1 MNDYKKAVDLKV
13 VALAGGVGG
22 AKLAHGLSMVL
33 PPENLTII
41 VNTGDDFT
49 HLGLQISPDVDTVM
63 YTLAGMANPD
73 TGWGLIDESWNTLKG
88 LGDLGAPT
96 WFQIGD
102 RDLATHLTR
111 TYLKNEGYKLSEIMR
126 MFSERWGIK
135 VKIFPM
141 SNEPVRTLVHTQ
153 DGRCLPFQEYFVKE
167 RYQPCVEKFSFE
179 GIEDAILMEEVA
191 ENIDKA
197 DLVVICPSNP
207 WVSIDPIL
215 IIGDMRNRLRSKIVF
230 AVSPIVGDKA
240 LKGPAA
246 KMYAEMGINPSV
258 EAVAEHYKDFLT
270 SLVIDTQDMEK
281 VENLI
286 QLGIIPYVTQTI
298 MRNDYDRKDLA
309 AEIIELG
316 ISLFSRRDG

>member
-1 MNDYKKAVDLKV
+1 MNDCKNTNDLKI

-22 AKLAHGLSMVL
+22 AKLAHGLSMIL

-41 VNTGDDFT
+41 VNTGDDFI
-49 HLGLQISPDVDTVM
+49 HLGLEISPDIDTVM
-63 YTLAGMANPD
+63 YTLSGMANAE
-73 TGWGLIDESWNTLKG
+73 TGWGLTNESWNTLEG
-88 LGDLGAPT
+88 LRALDAPT

-111 TYLKNEGYKLSEIMR
+111 TCLKREGYKLSEIMQK
-126 MFSERWGIK
+126 FSEIWGIK

-141 SNEPVRTLVHTQ
+141 SDEPVRTMVHTQ

-167 RYQPCVEKFSFE
+167 KYQPCVEKFSFE
-179 GIEDAILMEEVA
+179 GF
-191 ENIDKA
+191 ENAKPISEAIDKIDNA

-215 IIGDMRNRLRSKIVF
+215 MVGDIRNRLRSKIVI
-230 AVSPIVGDKA
+230 AVSPILGDKA
-240 LKGPAA
+240 IKGPAA
-246 KMYAEMGINPSV
+246 KMYAEMGIIPCV

-286 QLGIIPYVTQTI
+286 QLGIIPYVTETV
-298 MRNDYDRKDLA
+298 MCNDLDRKILA
-309 AEIIELG
+309 KRIIELG
-316 ISLFSRRDG
+316 ISLISRRCG

>member
-1 MNDYKKAVDLKV
+1 MNDIKNAIDLKI

-33 PPENLTII
+33 PPDNLTVI
-41 VNTGDDFT
+41 VNTGDDFN
-49 HLGLQISPDVDTVM
+49 HLGLEISPDIDTVM

-73 TGWGLIDESWNTLKG
+73 TGWGLNNESWNTLEG
-88 LGDLGAPT
+88 LRALDAPT

-102 RDLATHLTR
+102 RDLATHLSR
-111 TYLKNEGYKLSEIMR
+111 TYLKHEGYKLSEIMQK
-126 MFSERWGIK
+126 FSEIWGIK

-141 SNEPVRTLVHTQ
+141 SDEPVRTVVHTR
-153 DGRCLPFQEYFVKE
+153 DGRRLSFQEYFVKE
-167 RYQPCVEKFSFE
+167 RYQPCVEKFTFE
-179 GIEDAILMEEVA
+179 GIEHAKLFAEVTD
-191 ENIDKA
+191 NIDKA

-215 IIGDMRNRLRSKIVF
+215 KVGDIRDRLRSKIVI
-230 AVSPIVGDKA
+230 AVSPFVGDKA

-246 KMYAEMGINPSV
+246 KMFDEMGIIPCV
-258 EAVAEHYKDFLT
+258 ETVAEHYKDFLT
-270 SLVIDTQDMEK
+270 SLVIDTQDLEK

-298 MRNDYDRKDLA
+298 MCNDFDRKFLA
-309 AEIIELG
+309 RRIIELG
-316 ISLFSRRDG
+316 NSLISRSCG

>member
-1 MNDYKKAVDLKV
+1 MNDCINAIGLKI

-33 PPENLTII
+33 NPENLTII
-41 VNTGDDFT
+41 VNTGDDFI
-49 HLGLQISPDVDTVM
+49 HLGLEISPDIDTVI
-63 YTLAGMANPD
+63 YTLAGMANPE
-73 TGWGLIDESWNTLKG
+73 TGWGLNNESWNTLEG
-88 LGDLGAPT
+88 LRALDAPT

-111 TYLKNEGYKLSEIMR
+111 TYLKSEGYKLSEIMQK
-126 MFSERWGIK
+126 FSEIWGIK

-141 SNEPVRTLVHTQ
+141 SDEPVRTMVHTQ

-167 RYQPCVEKFSFE
+167 KYQPCVEKFSFE
-179 GIEDAILMEEVA
+179 GIENAKPISEAIDK
-191 ENIDKA
+191 IDKA

-215 IIGDMRNRLRSKIVF
+215 MVGDIRKRLSSKIVI
-230 AVSPIVGDKA
+230 AVSPIVGGKA
-240 LKGPAA
+240 IKGPAA
-246 KMYAEMGINPSV
+246 KMYAEMGIIPCV

-286 QLGIIPYVTQTI
+286 QLGIIPYVTETV
-298 MRNDYDRKDLA
+298 MCNDLDRKILA
-309 AEIIELG
+309 KRIIELG
-316 ISLFSRRDG
+316 ISLISRRCG

>member
-1 MNDYKKAVDLKV
+1 MNDYKKAVDLKI

-33 PPENLTII
+33 PPENLSII
-41 VNTGDDFT
+41 INTGDDFT
-49 HLGLQISPDVDTVM
+49 HLGLEISPDVDTVM

-73 TGWGLIDESWNTLKG
+73 TGWGLLNESWNTLEG
-88 LGDLGAPT
+88 LRDLGGPT
-96 WFQIGD
+96 WFQVGD
-102 RDLATHLTR
+102 LDLATHLTR
-111 TYLKNEGYKLSEIMR
+111 TTLKNEGYTLSEIMQK
-126 MFSERWGIK
+126 FSKKWGIK
-135 VKIFPM
+135 VKVFPM
-141 SNEPVRTLVHTQ
+141 CDEPVRTVVHTQ

-167 RYQPCVEKFSFE
+167 KYQPCIEKFCFE
-179 GIEDAILMEEVA
+179 GIEDAKPIVEVT
-191 ENIDKA
+191 ENIEKA

-215 IIGDMRNRLRSKIVF
+215 MVGDMRNRLRSKIVI

-246 KMYAEMGINPSV
+246 KMYTEMGIKPGV

-270 SLVIDTQDMEK
+270 SLVIDTQDKEK

-298 MRNDYDRKDLA
+298 MRNDLDRKDLA
-309 AEIIELG
+309 EAIIELG
-316 ISLFSRRDG
+316 LSLFSRRVG

>member
-1 MNDYKKAVDLKV
+1 MSEFNIVVDLKI

-33 PPENLTII
+33 PQENLSII

-49 HLGLQISPDVDTVM
+49 HLSLEISPDVDTVM

-73 TGWGLIDESWNTLKG
+73 TGWGLINESWNTLEG
-88 LGDLGAPT
+88 LRDLGAPT

-102 RDLATHLTR
+102 RDLATHLAR
-111 TYLKNEGYKLSEIMR
+111 ANLKNEGSKLSEIIKK
-126 MFSERWGIK
+126 FSERWGIK

-141 SNEPVRTLVHTQ
+141 SDDPVRTMVHTQ

-167 RYQPCVEKFSFE
+167 RFQPCVEKFSFK
-179 GIEDAILMEEVA
+179 GIEDAKLINEVI
-191 ENIDKA
+191 EKIEKA

-215 IIGDMRNRLRSKIVF
+215 MVGDLRNRLRSKIVI
-230 AVSPIVGDKA
+230 AVSPIIGDKA

-246 KMYAEMGINPSV
+246 KMYTEMGINPCV
-258 EAVAEHYKDFLT
+258 EAVAEHYKDFLS
-270 SLVIDTQDMEK
+270 SLIIDTQDTEK
-281 VENLI
+281 VENLV

-298 MRNDYDRKDLA
+298 MHNDSDRKDLA

-316 ISLFSRRDG
+316 ISLISRRDG